1 MEHNHKGKLH
11 LVQKSMS
18 SKGKVYAIGDV
29 HGCREELER
38 LLKKL
43 ELTAEDQLYFLGD
56 LINRGPDSAGVLRLV
71 QSLPNTRCILGNH
84 ELRLLKYRRN
94 SNPTY
99 LKPYDWETIHQLND
113 DDWNFMASFDRAIE
127 LPEHKALLV
136 HGGLAP
142 WLPWQEHSIEMLTE
156 IQTVNASTKEAGKR
170 SQVSRG
176 RSWQDLWEGPP
187 FVLCGH
193 TPRKEIY
200 RAKSSLCIDTG
211 CVYGGR
217 LTACDIATQKII
229 QVKALDDYVVKS
241 F

>member
-1 MEHNHKGKLH
+1 MSNTGKA
-11 LVQKSMS
+11 
-18 SKGKVYAIGDV
+18 YAIGDV

-38 LLKKL
+38 LLSKL
-43 ELTAEDQLYFLGD
+43 APTPDDCLYFLGD

-71 QSLPNTRCILGNH
+71 RNLPNTRCILGNH

-99 LKPYDWETIHQLND
+99 LKPYDWDTIHQLSD
-113 DDWNFMASFDRAIE
+113 DDWNFMASFERAIE
-127 LPEHKALLV
+127 LPESGALLV

-142 WLPWQEHSIEMLTE
+142 WLHWQEHSIEMLTE
-156 IQTVNASTKEAGKR
+156 IQTVNPTTREAGRR
-170 SQVSRG
+170 SHVTRG
-176 RSWQDLWEGPP
+176 RSWQDLWPGPP

-193 TPRKEIY
+193 TPRKEVY
-200 RAKSSLCIDTG
+200 RTKSSLCIDTG

-217 LTACDIATQKII
+217 LTACDIETQKII